1 MEWIIIN
8 VIESILLSWFISSL
22 VDIKCKKWLYRFL
35 LAAVNLSIITLSN
48 YMNMYDLFLST
59 AVIITSTIISHFFTY
74 NTWSELLLITTFEGA
89 FSTITTCFTIFISLQ
104 WSQVNLSLINRMLYG
119 LGTYIIIKNKNLEKR
134 YLNKKVT
141 YELILILYFI
151 HYVLQQF
158 LQLFIVIKSDLPEIL
173 ITIVMMVLCIF
184 VLILL
189 FMEIS
194 KMNLA
199 QEEYKRLKQ
208 EKKNE
213 ETLSYLYDQLKITKH
228 DLKHDFDLLNY
239 YIEINN
245 FEKIKD
251 FIVSKKAM
259 IDHMPTLIQSNNK
272 LLHTIINNKIIQAY
286 AKNIQVECHIIV
298 NEFIN
303 MVDYDLNELLS
314 NILDNAIENCLTQ
327 GRIIIDI
334 VQEDLF
340 LHIRVK
346 NDNDSKNFSKEL
358 ITKKDKEN
366 HGFGLKSIKRIID
379 QYQGTYS
386 IENNEKYYEIK
397 ITLLLK

>member
-213 ETLSYLYDQLKITKH
+213 EILSYLYDQLKITKH

-272 LLHTIINNKIIQAY
+272 LLNTIINNKIIQAY

-334 VQEDLF
+334 V
-340 LHIRVK
+340 
-346 NDNDSKNFSKEL
+346 
-358 ITKKDKEN
+358 
-366 HGFGLKSIKRIID
+366 
-379 QYQGTYS
+379 
-386 IENNEKYYEIK
+386 
-397 ITLLLK
+397 

>member
-104 WSQVNLSLINRMLYG
+104 WSQVNLSLINRILYG

-158 LQLFIVIKSDLPEIL
+158 LQLFIVIKSD
-173 ITIVMMVLCIF
+173 F
-184 VLILL
+184 DKYLL
-189 FMEIS
+189 
-194 KMNLA
+194 
-199 QEEYKRLKQ
+199 RL
-208 EKKNE
+208 
-213 ETLSYLYDQLKITKH
+213 
-228 DLKHDFDLLNY
+228 
-239 YIEINN
+239 
-245 FEKIKD
+245 
-251 FIVSKKAM
+251 
-259 IDHMPTLIQSNNK
+259 
-272 LLHTIINNKIIQAY
+272 
-286 AKNIQVECHIIV
+286 
-298 NEFIN
+298 
-303 MVDYDLNELLS
+303 
-314 NILDNAIENCLTQ
+314 
-327 GRIIIDI
+327 
-334 VQEDLF
+334 
-340 LHIRVK
+340 
-346 NDNDSKNFSKEL
+346 
-358 ITKKDKEN
+358 
-366 HGFGLKSIKRIID
+366 
-379 QYQGTYS
+379 
-386 IENNEKYYEIK
+386 
-397 ITLLLK
+397 